1 MGYAHPAPVPAPA
14 PVRRHRSSHRGGDP
28 VNAFHLEFCASPEWR
43 RTIEETILPRALDGV
58 DLGPDALEIGPG
70 PGFTT
75 DVLMARVA
83 HLTAVEVDPDLAG
96 ALATRLAGTN
106 VDVVRG
112 DAAALTFAGDR
123 FSGGASFQMLHHI
136 EADET
141 QRQVFSELARVL
153 KPGATLVAAD
163 GIENDATR
171 AFHVDDVYNPLAP
184 DDLRR
189 WLADAGFSAIEI
201 EIYDLG
207 WMCTARA

>member
-1 MGYAHPAPVPAPA
+1 MGNATPDPVPDH
-14 PVRRHRSSHRGGDP
+14 HRASGHGGRGGGGDP

-43 RTIEETILPRALDGV
+43 QTIEEIILPRALEGV

-75 DVLMARVA
+75 DVLMTGVA
-83 HLTAVEVDPDLAG
+83 HLTAVEVDPALAD

-112 DAAALTFAGDR
+112 DAGALAFGDDR
-123 FSGGASFQMLHHI
+123 FTGGASFHMLHHI
-136 EADET
+136 ETDET

-171 AFHVDDVYNPLAP
+171 AFHVDDVYNPIAP
-184 DDLRR
+184 DDLRL
-189 WLADAGFSAIEI
+189 WLAEAGFSAIEI
-201 EIYDLG
+201 GVYDRG